1 VSGGARPATF
11 HTDKHPAVRAGPSGW
26 PFGRRVDNAICRQ
39 RSDERSTTSHPTWL
53 SSPSNVPKTSF
64 VALVDRNVFW
74 RSCPAALPR
83 CDPAHIRRA
92 LWHRG
97 LHDGSAHEGAW
108 AQARARRNTRQRHHV
123 GLRESLTLVLV
134 GAGIGRRAAMAAMSL
149 LKNRLYDVAP
159 TDPIAIVSAAGL
171 MMTVAVIA
179 GYLPASRVILQAVA
193 SSDPDASRDR

>member
-1 VSGGARPATF
+1 
-11 HTDKHPAVRAGPSGW
+11 
-26 PFGRRVDNAICRQ
+26 
-39 RSDERSTTSHPTWL
+39 
-53 SSPSNVPKTSF
+53 
-64 VALVDRNVFW
+64 
-74 RSCPAALPR
+74 
-83 CDPAHIRRA
+83 
-92 LWHRG
+92 
-97 LHDGSAHEGAW
+97 
-108 AQARARRNTRQRHHV
+108 
-123 GLRESLTLVLV
+123 LRESLTLVLV